1 MAKQTLMKVQEQYVC
16 GLGEITFGA
25 IEHQDTKTQGLHI
38 GKIAQQDFGSEIEF
52 EGDIYDNTVV
62 WFHNKKGLDALQRVI
77 DEIRKRL

>member
-25 IEHQDTKTQGLHI
+25 IEHQHTKTQGLHI
-38 GKIAQQDFGSEIEF
+38 GKVDKQEFGSKV
-52 EGDIYDNTVV
+52 EGDIYDNTVI